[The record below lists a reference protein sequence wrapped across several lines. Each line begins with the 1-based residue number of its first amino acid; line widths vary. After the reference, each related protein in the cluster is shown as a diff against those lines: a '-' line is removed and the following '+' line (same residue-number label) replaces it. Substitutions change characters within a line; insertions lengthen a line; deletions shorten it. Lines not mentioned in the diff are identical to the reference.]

1 MNCKEC
7 TEFIQDY
14 LTDEL
19 PATQRRVFEAHLQLC
34 PPCITFLDNY
44 RKTLA
49 IGKLCCDE
57 QEEPLPEA
65 LMRAILAARGSAE
78 KSPKGS

>member
-19 PATQRRVFEAHLQLC
+19 PASQRRIFEGHLQLC
-34 PPCITFLDNY
+34 PPCLTFLDNY

-49 IGKLCCDE
+49 IGKLCCE
-57 QEEPLPEA
+57 EPEEPLPEA
-65 LMRAILAARGSAE
+65 LVRAILAARSA
-78 KSPKGS
+78 PKDS

>member
-14 LTDEL
+14 LTDDL
-19 PATQRRVFEAHLQLC
+19 PATQRRVFEGHLELC
-34 PPCITFLDNY
+34 PPCLTFLDNY
-44 RKTLA
+44 RQTLA

-57 QEEPLPEA
+57 QEEPLPDA
-65 LMRAILAARGSAE
+65 LVNAILAARAIA
-78 KSPKGS
+78 KSPPK

>member
-19 PATQRRVFEAHLQLC
+19 PATQRRVFEAHLELC
-34 PPCITFLDNY
+34 PPCGVFLDHY

-49 IGKLCCDE
+49 IGKLCCE
-57 QEEPLPEA
+57 EPEEPLPEP
-65 LMRAILAARGSAE
+65 LLRAILAARAAKPE
-78 KSPKGS
+78 T